1 MSRIA
6 SDDTL
11 WPLSILMLEGSQ
23 SLEQHDQM
31 LGIWNAWF
39 DRNERFISLRVY
51 LDESSLDQ
59 VPGVGRVT
67 KQWLKAGA
75 SENMRRLVSCMAI
88 AVPPSRFEAMN
99 RQSVEKAFG
108 IPGGVFPNLDD
119 SLDWLKGTDHLKTET
134 MIAARTIVKS
144 FQDTR
149 L

>member
-6 SDDTL
+6 SDDSL

-31 LGIWNAWF
+31 LDIWNAWF
-39 DRNERFISLRVY
+39 ARNEQFISLRIY

-59 VPGVGRVT
+59 VPGVGHVT
-67 KQWLKAGA
+67 KQWLKTGA
-75 SENMRRLVSCMAI
+75 AENMRRLVSCMAI

-119 SLDWLKGTDHLKTET
+119 ALDCIAETDNLPAEKA
-134 MIAARTIVKS
+134 IAAREIVKS
-144 FQDTR
+144 FHAGR
-149 L
+149 

>member
-39 DRNERFISLRVY
+39 DRNERFISLRIY

-108 IPGGVFPNLDD
+108 IPGGVFPNPDD
-119 SLDWLKGTDHLKTET
+119 ALDWIAETDNLAAGTA
-134 MIAARTIVKS
+134 ISARKVVEN
-144 FQDTR
+144 FLAR
-149 L
+149 G